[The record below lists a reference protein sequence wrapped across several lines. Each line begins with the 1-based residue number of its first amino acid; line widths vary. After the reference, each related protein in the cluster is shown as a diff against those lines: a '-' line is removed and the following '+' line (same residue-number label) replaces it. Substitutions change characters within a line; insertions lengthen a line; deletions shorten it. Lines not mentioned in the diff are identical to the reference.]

1 MAAAAQPAS
10 GVPPLPAG
18 FTIDT
23 PAPATSANGSATG
36 GIPPLPAGFAL
47 DSSAPPADETAGR
60 VAGLAGRA
68 LVKGVGDLVGM
79 IPTAANAVN
88 SVYDPVGTALE
99 NQAQQAQQP
108 SGPYKPQLSDFV
120 HPEKWQQAA
129 EYFADRASDKAG
141 LPTPATPAE
150 RIGSKAVEA
159 IPSAVLAPEAPILA
173 GASAA
178 AGGAASQATAEAGG
192 GPVAQ
197 TLAGLAAGSVPGATS
212 ALAQTGRAL
221 VRDQVATAGRIADAA
236 AIDTPLTAGQAT
248 GSKLLQRVE
257 GASSKVWGGAP
268 LRATADTQTESLGDN
283 VSRVVDN
290 LAPGADVSPTG
301 AGEAI
306 NAGGT
311 AAKANMK
318 AAEKS
323 AYDKVD
329 TLVPAN
335 SPVDVSGTLSKL
347 DELATPPP
355 GASNTAGA
363 LISPKIAAMRDN
375 LKADIAA
382 NGGSPTLPYEAATK
396 LRTAVG
402 NSIDWGFSPSDPV
415 TNGAMKLV
423 HGALKGD
430 IDTSA
435 SAISPEAGQAVTDA
449 RTLYAQNQER
459 RDFLNGIIDKSG
471 GPEAVYQAATNGTK
485 QGATKIGGVMDE
497 LDPGQQNLVRATV
510 IDRLGKALPGQQN
523 AAGDAF
529 NASTFLTNWN
539 KLAPEAKDALFGAS
553 GTPKTLRAGL
563 DSLADTMSTIRNST
577 LFKNPSGTAEAA
589 GHGYGLLALMGEGG
603 AALMGHPH
611 ALAGT
616 VGAIAGN
623 AVLSRALTN
632 PRTVAWLAQS
642 AKMPTYALPNAV
654 NQLAKMGTANND
666 HAARDLAAYLRQNQ

>member
-1 MAAAAQPAS
+1 
-10 GVPPLPAG
+10 
-18 FTIDT
+18 
-23 PAPATSANGSATG
+23 
-36 GIPPLPAGFAL
+36 
-47 DSSAPPADETAGR
+47 
-60 VAGLAGRA
+60 
-68 LVKGVGDLVGM
+68 
-79 IPTAANAVN
+79 
-88 SVYDPVGTALE
+88 
-99 NQAQQAQQP
+99 
-108 SGPYKPQLSDFV
+108 
-120 HPEKWQQAA
+120 
-129 EYFADRASDKAG
+129 
-141 LPTPATPAE
+141 
-150 RIGSKAVEA
+150 
-159 IPSAVLAPEAPILA
+159 
-173 GASAA
+173 
-178 AGGAASQATAEAGG
+178 
-192 GPVAQ
+192 
-197 TLAGLAAGSVPGATS
+197 
-212 ALAQTGRAL
+212 
-221 VRDQVATAGRIADAA
+221 
-236 AIDTPLTAGQAT
+236 
-248 GSKLLQRVE
+248 
-257 GASSKVWGGAP
+257 
-268 LRATADTQTESLGDN
+268 
-283 VSRVVDN
+283 
-290 LAPGADVSPTG
+290 
-301 AGEAI
+301 
-306 NAGGT
+306 
-311 AAKANMK
+311 
-318 AAEKS
+318 
-323 AYDKVD
+323 
-329 TLVPAN
+329 LVPAN

-415 TNGAMKLV
+415 TNGAVKLV